1 MNILQASGER
11 HVRGP
16 VQCRHTQPQVT
27 RVQDRQSEPRV
38 REGVMGGATKRTGLS
53 AQSQSRAREHTE
65 RQASAQEHDQL
76 IVRSAY
82 W

>member
-1 MNILQASGER
+1 
-11 HVRGP
+11 
-16 VQCRHTQPQVT
+16 
-27 RVQDRQSEPRV
+27 V